1 MKHRDHLQYLQQY
14 SSEHTVKGYKS
25 TLRQFFNVIYG
36 RSDNL
41 SALATIYFRESRD
54 HAADVQQFFVA
65 SKDKAPK
72 SIQYCLSVVKTFL
85 LENGVELRQ
94 LFWRRLRRR
103 IKGSRALIRDR
114 VPTNAELRQIMMHLP
129 LSGKTRAR

>member
-41 SALATIYFRESRD
+41 N
-54 HAADVQQFFVA
+54 
-65 SKDKAPK
+65 APQIWIK
-72 SIQYCLSVVKTFL
+72 HYWVK
-85 LENGVELRQ
+85 
-94 LFWRRLRRR
+94 
-103 IKGSRALIRDR
+103 
-114 VPTNAELRQIMMHLP
+114 
-129 LSGKTRAR
+129 